1 MRSSIHRVS
10 SAFGRVFALA
20 AIAIVAL
27 AAPPAR
33 AQLGNLGGLTNGL
46 AGGLPSVTQA
56 DPANLAG
63 VLQYC
68 VQNNYLSGGVADTA
82 KDAIL
87 AKVPG
92 AQQSSDFTSGSSG
105 LLQTGNGKDY
115 SLSGLTG
122 DLKSQISHKVCD
134 LVLQHAQSLL

>member
-1 MRSSIHRVS
+1 MQPSKHSVHSV
-10 SAFGRVFALA
+10 FGHFCGIA
-20 AIAIVAL
+20 AIAMLVL

-46 AGGLPSVTQA
+46 SGGLPSVTQA

-82 KDAIL
+82 KNDLL
-87 AKVPG
+87 AKVPS

-105 LLQTGNGKDY
+105 LLQTGNGQNY
-115 SLSGLTG
+115 SLSGLSG
-122 DLKSQISHKVCD
+122 DLKSQVSHKVRD

>member
-1 MRSSIHRVS
+1 MQPSKHRANS
-10 SAFGRVFALA
+10 TFGRVLAVA
-20 AIAIVAL
+20 AIAAVAFT
-27 AAPPAR
+27 AASAR

-56 DPANLAG
+56 DPANIAG

-82 KDAIL
+82 KNAIL
-87 AKVPG
+87 TKVPG
-92 AQQSSDFTSGSSG
+92 AQQGSDFTSGSGG

>member
-1 MRSSIHRVS
+1 VS
-10 SAFGRVFALA
+10 SAFGRVIAVA
-20 AIAIVAL
+20 AIAITAL

-33 AQLGNLGGLTNGL
+33 AQLGNLGGLTGAL
-46 AGGLPSVTQA
+46 GGGLPSVTQA

-82 KDAIL
+82 KDALL

-115 SLSGLTG
+115 SLSGLSG
-122 DLKSQISHKVCD
+122 DLKSQISNKVCD

>member
-1 MRSSIHRVS
+1 MQPSKHEMNAALR
-10 SAFGRVFALA
+10 RVFAIA

-33 AQLGNLGGLTNGL
+33 AQLGNLGGLTGGL

-56 DPANLAG
+56 DPANIAG

-105 LLQTGNGKDY
+105 LPQTGNGKDY

>member
-1 MRSSIHRVS
+1 M
-10 SAFGRVFALA
+10 AL
-20 AIAIVAL
+20 
-27 AAPPAR
+27 PGPSAR
-33 AQLGNLGGLTNGL
+33 AQLGSLGGLTSGL
-46 AGGLPSVTQA
+46 GGGLPSVTQA

-82 KDAIL
+82 KDALL

-115 SLSGLTG
+115 SLCGLSG

>member
-1 MRSSIHRVS
+1 MPSSKHRVNS
-10 SAFGRVFALA
+10 SFARIFAVA
-20 AIAIVAL
+20 AIAIMAL
-27 AAPPAR
+27 PGPSAR
-33 AQLGNLGGLTNGL
+33 AQLGSLGGLTSGL

-82 KDAIL
+82 KDALL

-105 LLQTGNGKDY
+105 LLQTGNGEDY

>member
-1 MRSSIHRVS
+1 MPSSKHRVNS
-10 SAFGRVFALA
+10 TFASVFAVA
-20 AIAIVAL
+20 AIATLEL
-27 AAPPAR
+27 AALPAR
-33 AQLGNLGGLTNGL
+33 AQLGSLGGLTSGL

-56 DPANLAG
+56 APANLAG

-82 KDAIL
+82 KDALL

>member
-1 MRSSIHRVS
+1 VS
-10 SAFGRVFALA
+10 SAFGRVFAVA
-20 AIAIVAL
+20 AIAITAL
-27 AAPPAR
+27 AAPPAQ
-33 AQLGNLGGLTNGL
+33 AQLGNLGGLTNSLG
-46 AGGLPSVTQA
+46 GGLPSVTQA

-82 KDAIL
+82 KDALL

-115 SLSGLTG
+115 SLGGLSG

>member
-1 MRSSIHRVS
+1 MPSSKHRVNS
-10 SAFGRVFALA
+10 TFASVFAVAAITTMALA
-20 AIAIVAL
+20 AL
-27 AAPPAR
+27 PAR
-33 AQLGNLGGLTNGL
+33 AQLGSLGGLTSGL

-56 DPANLAG
+56 APANLAG

-82 KDAIL
+82 KDALL

-105 LLQTGNGKDY
+105 LLQTCNGKDY